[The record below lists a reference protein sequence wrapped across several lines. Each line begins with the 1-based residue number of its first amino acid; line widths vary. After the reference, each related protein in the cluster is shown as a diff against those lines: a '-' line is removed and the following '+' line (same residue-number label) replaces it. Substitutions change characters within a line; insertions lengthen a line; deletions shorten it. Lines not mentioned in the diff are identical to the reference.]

1 MHEFILNNM
10 YGIQNNDKDIQD
22 DIIDHQIYIGVISYL
37 GLVLRVELY

>member
-1 MHEFILNNM
+1 MHEIILNNM

-37 GLVLRVELY
+37 GPVLRVELY